1 MLESF
6 KEGPLDTA
14 QVLEVKLKYY
24 EKARVE
30 NLSLILAERATAEQK
45 LLEEQRKRE
54 EQELKLV
61 TRTVVVRMPLLLV
74 VQLSWVAV
82 WW

>member
-1 MLESF
+1 MRPRMLESF
-6 KEGPLDTA
+6 KEGPLDTP

-61 TRTVVVRMPLLLV
+61 RFRLL
-74 VQLSWVAV
+74 S
-82 WW
+82 